1 MVGFL
6 SKNLIFKHPLPL
18 LYRLGTELELF
29 AFIYVITT
37 NLGRP
42 QEESDPPKNLTINS
56 QGPPAEYK
64 QICMEILETA
74 Q

>member
-1 MVGFL
+1 VQVIAIDGGISIKELDFQAPFTL
-6 SKNLIFKHPLPL
+6 AVQIG
-18 LYRLGTELELF
+18 YR
-29 AFIYVITT
+29 IYVITT